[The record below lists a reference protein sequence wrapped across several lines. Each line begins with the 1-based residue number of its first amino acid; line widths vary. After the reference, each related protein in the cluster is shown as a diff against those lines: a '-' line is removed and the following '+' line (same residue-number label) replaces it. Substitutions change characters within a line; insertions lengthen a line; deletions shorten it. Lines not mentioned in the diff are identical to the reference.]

1 VPADIDDAETTASKS
16 AEEALCAA
24 GYPSDCAAFGAMN
37 VRNVRDYATF
47 AGQSCGAFP
56 KSRHVIMKLPFRRLS
71 PFINPDDVPLPA
83 CTSPVPSRMV
93 IIYGAKD
100 IRGFVAAL

>member
-1 VPADIDDAETTASKS
+1 
-16 AEEALCAA
+16 
-24 GYPSDCAAFGAMN
+24 MN
-37 VRNVRDYATF
+37 ARNVSDSTPF
-47 AGQSCGAFP
+47 AGHSGGAFP
-56 KSRHVIMKLPFRRLS
+56 KCWYVIMKFPFRRLS
-71 PFINPDDVPLPA
+71 PFISPDDFILPA